1 MMATARIKSDGHAA
15 ETTSCPCS
23 LRFVFNQKT
32 SKNKTI
38 KNVSTFSTRPPPR
51 MRLISQTR
59 SRLKRTT
66 IKRQI
71 DRKKHY
77 SCRHRLPGRL
87 REALLE
93 RKGLLRRAVGAQV
106 VETFFA
112 LVHCRDMSG
121 RDPP

>member
-59 SRLKRTT
+59 SRLKRAT
-66 IKRQI
+66 IKRRME
-71 DRKKHY
+71 RKEHG
-77 SCRHRLPGRL
+77 SCPERLAGR
-87 REALLE
+87 RRKALLKRE
-93 RKGLLRRAVGAQV
+93 SSLRRAVGAQV